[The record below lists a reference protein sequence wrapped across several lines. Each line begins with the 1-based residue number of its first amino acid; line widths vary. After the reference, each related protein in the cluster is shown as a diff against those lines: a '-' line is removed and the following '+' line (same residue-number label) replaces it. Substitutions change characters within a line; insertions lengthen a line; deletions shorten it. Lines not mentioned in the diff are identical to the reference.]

1 MSNSNSPATPS
12 GRSEHNQSKL
22 LFYIMLPLIVLALAS
37 AWMITSDP
45 LRLFVSSAP
54 PIENLTIEQHYLD
67 DSGINL
73 KVRAGGSEPM
83 IIAQIQVDDAYWNF
97 SQNPA
102 GPLPRFSTAWINI
115 PFPWVKDDTHIVN
128 LVTNSGATFELEIE
142 VAVKSTRGTSGSIL
156 SHIILGLF
164 VGVLP
169 VALGL
174 MLFPA
179 LQQLQRGGMRFVL
192 AMTFG
197 MLAFL
202 LIDTLEEALE
212 AASKAAAAFQGSAMV
227 LLIALISTLG
237 LIAVGR
243 RKGKAP
249 SGVALAGYM
258 ALGIGLHNFG
268 EGLAI
273 GAALAAGAAG
283 LGAFLV
289 LGFTVHN
296 LTEGVAIASPMI
308 KKRPSLVTFLGLTL
322 LAGAPAIFGLWV
334 GSFAVANHWI
344 ALALAI
350 GTGAIIQ
357 VLFEIGSLIIKNDT
371 SKSDWMDRYA
381 LTGLIFGI
389 GFMYLTGMY
398 IKT

>member
-1 MSNSNSPATPS
+1 MNNSNSPSTS
-12 GRSEHNQSKL
+12 TGRSEHNQGKL
-22 LFYIMLPLIVLALAS
+22 LLYLMVPLIILALAS

-67 DSGINL
+67 ESGLNL
-73 KVRAGGSEPM
+73 KIRAGGSEPM
-83 IIAQIQVDDAYWNF
+83 IIAQVQVDDAYWNF
-97 SQNPA
+97 SQKPA
-102 GPLPRFSTAWINI
+102 GPLPRFSTAWVNI
-115 PFPWVKDDTHIVN
+115 PYPWVKDDAHIVK
-128 LVTNSGATFELEIE
+128 LVTNSGTTFELEIE
-142 VAVKSTRGTSGSIL
+142 VALESSKGTTGSIW
-156 SHIILGLF
+156 SQVILGLF

-169 VALGL
+169 VTLGL
-174 MLFPA
+174 MLFPVLRE
-179 LQQLQRGGMRFVL
+179 LQQNGMRFVL
-192 AMTFG
+192 AMTMG
-197 MLAFL
+197 MLTFL

-212 AASKAAAAFQGSAMV
+212 AASKAATAFQGTAMV

-249 SGVALAGYM
+249 AGLALAGYM

-296 LTEGVAIASPMI
+296 LTEGVAIASPMVRN
-308 KKRPSLVTFLGLTL
+308 RPSLKSFFGLAL
-322 LAGAPAIFGLWV
+322 IAGAPAIFGLFV
-334 GSFAVANHWI
+334 GNFEVAAHWI

-357 VLFEIGSLIIKNDT
+357 VLFEVGSLIIKHNAE
-371 SKSDWMDRYA
+371 KSSWLDRFA
-381 LTGLIFGI
+381 FSGFVFGI
-389 GFMYLTGMY
+389 GFMYVTGLF
-398 IKT
+398 IKI

>member
-1 MSNSNSPATPS
+1 MSNSNSLENSPAPS
-12 GRSEHNQSKL
+12 GHHQGKL
-22 LFYIMLPLIVLALAS
+22 LIYLILPLILLALAS

-45 LRLFVSSAP
+45 LRLFASSTP

-67 DSGINL
+67 ANGINL

-83 IIAQIQVDDAYWNF
+83 IIAQIQVDDAYWHF

-102 GPLPRFSTAWINI
+102 GPLERLSTAWIKI
-115 PFPWVKDDTHIVN
+115 PYPWVKDDAHVVK
-128 LVTNSGATFELEIE
+128 LVTNSGTTFELEIE
-142 VAVKSTRGTSGSIL
+142 VAVESVRGTPGSIW
-156 SHIILGLF
+156 SNIILGLF

-169 VALGL
+169 VTLGL
-174 MLFPA
+174 MMFPVLRG
-179 LQQLQRGGMRFVL
+179 LQNSGMRFVL
-192 AMTFG
+192 SMTFG

-212 AASKAAAAFQGSAMV
+212 AAGEAAAAFQGSAMV
-227 LLIALISTLG
+227 LLIALIAALG

-243 RKGKAP
+243 REGKAP
-249 SGVALAGYM
+249 SGLALAGYM

-289 LGFTVHN
+289 IGFTVHN
-296 LTEGVAIASPMI
+296 LTEGVAIASPMVR
-308 KKRPSLVTFLGLTL
+308 KRPSLATFAGLAL
-322 LAGAPAIFGLWV
+322 LAGAPAIFGLWL
-334 GSFAVANHWI
+334 GSFAVAPHWV

-350 GTGAIIQ
+350 GTGAIVQ
-357 VLFEIGSLIIKNDT
+357 VLFEVGSLIMRQNT
-371 SKSDWMDRYA
+371 GENSALDRFA
-381 LTGLIFGI
+381 FSGLVFGI
-389 GFMYLTGMY
+389 AFMYLTGMI
-398 IKT
+398 IKV